1 MRPEVAGMGDA
12 RPGTLTVGEL
22 QDELAVVIAGPDA
35 PPARSLARDI
45 IAGVMGEAR
54 FWPSA
59 HRDDALTDA
68 LAGRMRAAATK
79 LREGQPIQ
87 YAVGRA
93 QYRHLTLAVDRR
105 VLIPRSETELIVDL
119 VLAAQRGGKG
129 TVVDVGTGSGAIA
142 LALAS
147 EGAFERV
154 IATDL
159 SPDALDV
166 ARANLVAIPEDRRT
180 RVSFRH
186 GNLLEPLAGEK
197 VEAVVSNPPYISPDE
212 AAGLPRL
219 VRDWEPHSALFAE
232 AGGMAVIAAL
242 VPGAAEVLLPG
253 GLLALEVDSGRAAL
267 AAQLVSNDG
276 RFTDVETR
284 LDLTGRPRFVVARRK
299 EQ

>member
-1 MRPEVAGMGDA
+1 
-12 RPGTLTVGEL
+12 
-22 QDELAVVIAGPDA
+22 
-35 PPARSLARDI
+35 
-45 IAGVMGEAR
+45 
-54 FWPSA
+54 
-59 HRDDALTDA
+59 
-68 LAGRMRAAATK
+68 
-79 LREGQPIQ
+79 
-87 YAVGRA
+87 
-93 QYRHLTLAVDRR
+93 
-105 VLIPRSETELIVDL
+105 VDL

-159 SPDALDV
+159 SADALEV
-166 ARANLVAIPEDRRT
+166 ARANLAAIAEDRRA

-186 GNLLEPLAGEK
+186 GNLLEPVLGEK

-267 AAQLVSNDG
+267 AAQVVSNDG